1 MIFWKFVALIV
12 RKSGYFFYTV
22 DSHFSSVATFHFN
35 ETVALPKICQNTG
48 FLYPVF
54 PVF

>member
-1 MIFWKFVALIV
+1 MTFWKFVALIV

>member
-22 DSHFSSVATFHFN
+22 DSPFSSVATFRFN
-35 ETVALPKICQNTG
+35 EAVALPEICQNTG
-48 FLYPVF
+48 FL
-54 PVF
+54 